1 MFGLLREFRTFAMRG
16 NVVDLAVG
24 LILGAAFG
32 KIVSSLVDDVIMPPI
47 GLLLGQVD
55 FSDLFISL
63 SGDDFA
69 SLAAARAAGA
79 PVIAYGSFINTVIS
93 FLIVAFAVFILIKQI
108 NRLKEVAGIEEEA
121 KAAPAD
127 VVLLQEIRDILK
139 QKPL

>member
-1 MFGLLREFRTFAMRG
+1 MSGFLKEFREFAVKG

-24 LILGAAFG
+24 IIIGVAFG

-55 FSDLFISL
+55 FSNLFINL
-63 SGDDFA
+63 SGQEFA

-93 FLIVAFAVFILIKQI
+93 FIIVALAVFILVKQI
-108 NRLKEVAGIEEEA
+108 NRLKRYAGAEEP
-121 KAAPAD
+121 AAPPRQE
-127 VVLLQEIRDILK
+127 VLLEEIRDILK
-139 QKPL
+139 ASRR